1 MQHERPTAPRLL
13 GISLT
18 ALLLAAPTLALAQP
32 STMPANPAPSP
43 MRPMNPAA
51 IPTAPAAI
59 APSPTPTPTVALN
72 PASGATA
79 LSVRPRVSQIIGS
92 RVYNDRDQS
101 VGEVDDVLLTS
112 GAPMAV
118 IQVGGFLG
126 LGGRLVSMP
135 LSELRWNAERE
146 RMVLPGASKES
157 LEARPAFEY
166 DTSRRR

>member
-18 ALLLAAPTLALAQP
+18 ALLLAAPTLALSQP
-32 STMPANPAPSP
+32 STMPANPAPGT
-43 MRPMNPAA
+43 MRPMNPATD
-51 IPTAPAAI
+51 PTAPAAI
-59 APSPTPTPTVALN
+59 APIPAPTATLN
-72 PASGATA
+72 TA
-79 LSVRPRVSQIIGS
+79 AGGTSLAVRPRVSQIIGS

-112 GAPMAV
+112 GGPMAI

-135 LSELRWNAERE
+135 LSEVRWNAERE
-146 RMVLPGASKES
+146 RLVLPDASKEA
-157 LEARPAFEY
+157 LEARPAFDY